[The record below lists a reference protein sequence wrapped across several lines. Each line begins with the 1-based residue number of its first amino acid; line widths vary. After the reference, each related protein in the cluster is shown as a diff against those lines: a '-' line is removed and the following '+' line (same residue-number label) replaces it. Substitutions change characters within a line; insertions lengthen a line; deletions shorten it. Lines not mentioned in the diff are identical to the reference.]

1 MKGYLVY
8 SQIQQLKEKGF
19 KKANVAK
26 QLGINRRTVDRY
38 WNMSADEIPHYYR
51 KKTAGCLCES
61 RWYKMSM
68 SLSRIQPL
76 LAGLRLQEVDFEA
89 LFSGKNNLTPLQCI
103 ELFLIEEQRLRTEKQ
118 NLLRRRRADLPAEKT
133 MESFDFGFQRSVT
146 KEQMLRLCDMTWLE
160 QAYNVCFLGPPG
172 VGKTHLA
179 LALSVQALDLGYVV
193 AFETLD
199 NLMKLLKTEEISGAS
214 KRRLKYLSK
223 AALVVVDEVG
233 FMPLS
238 PAEANL
244 FFGFVSSMSEKTSL
258 IITSNK
264 GFDEWVDFLGDAT
277 ITTAILDR
285 LIHHCEIINM
295 TGNSYRLEHRKS
307 IT

>member
-1 MKGYLVY
+1 
-8 SQIQQLKEKGF
+8 
-19 KKANVAK
+19 
-26 QLGINRRTVDRY
+26 
-38 WNMSADEIPHYYR
+38 MS
-51 KKTAGCLCES
+51 
-61 RWYKMSM
+61 
-68 SLSRIQPL
+68 
-76 LAGLRLQEVDFEA
+76 
-89 LFSGKNNLTPLQCI
+89 TPLDRIPALLGQLHLQPI
-103 ELFLIEEQRLRTEKQ
+103 DLKTLYTGKKEVTPLESVELFLLEQQRLRMEKQ
-118 NLLRRRRADLPAEKT
+118 TVLRRRKANLPSEKT
-133 MESFDFGFQRSVT
+133 LGSFDFGFQRSVS
-146 KEQMLRLCDMTWLE
+146 KEQMLRLNDMTWVE

-172 VGKTHLA
+172 IGKTHLA
-179 LALSVQALDLGYVV
+179 LALSMRALDLGYTV

-199 NLMKLLKTEEISGAS
+199 NLIKMLKTAEISSTS
-214 KRRLKYLSK
+214 KRRLKYLNK
-223 AALVVVDEVG
+223 AMLVVIDEVG

-244 FFGFVSSMSEKTSL
+244 FFGFVSSMSERTSL

-264 GFDEWVDFLGDAT
+264 GFDEWVDFMGDAT

>member
-1 MKGYLVY
+1 M
-8 SQIQQLKEKGF
+8 
-19 KKANVAK
+19 
-26 QLGINRRTVDRY
+26 
-38 WNMSADEIPHYYR
+38 
-51 KKTAGCLCES
+51 
-61 RWYKMSM
+61 
-68 SLSRIQPL
+68 
-76 LAGLRLQEVDFEA
+76 
-89 LFSGKNNLTPLQCI
+89 LTPLERVQNLLSDLRLAQVDFDSIFAGKNQLTPLDAI
-103 ELFLIEEQRLRTEKQ
+103 ELFLLEEQRLRVQKQ
-118 NLLRRRRADLPAEKT
+118 NMLRRKRANLPAEKT
-133 MESFDFGFQRSVT
+133 LRTFDFGFQRSVS
-146 KEQMLRLCDMTWLE
+146 KEQMLRLSDMTWVE
-160 QAYNVCFLGPPG
+160 QAYNICFLGPPG

-179 LALSVQALDLGYVV
+179 LSLAVQGLDLGYTV

-199 NLMKLLKTEEISGAS
+199 NLMTILKTVEISGSS
-214 KRRLKYLSK
+214 KRRMKYLRK

-264 GFDEWVDFLGDAT
+264 GFDEWAEFLGDAT

-295 TGNSYRLEHRKS
+295 TGNSYRLAHHRS
-307 IT
+307 ITG